1 MALYV
6 SACASATRDK
16 PTAAPAA
23 PATAATP
30 AQPQATLSS
39 IPPSSLEMSNLPP
52 GSLPLPSAD
61 NPAPHIALLLP
72 LKSAAFAR
80 AAEAVQQGFQAAAG
94 KVQQGLPVRVYAS
107 ADDSRDVIT
116 LYRQALANGA
126 VAVAGPLTRDGVAV
140 LAGYPDIAVPT
151 LALNVTETRSSAG
164 KLYFYGLTADTEARQ
179 IAQLAFKAKYHDAT
193 IVMTGSPLSRRL
205 ATAFAAEWK
214 ALGGNITAEVLY
226 NNDPTPLSDLP
237 VAPWP
242 PGMSPPVAASAVG
255 ADGEPTAPK
264 RPLPPPVAPS
274 NVAFLAADSATA
286 RLIRPYFNPSL
297 PVYGTSQLFNGNG
310 DTLTNFDLND
320 IRFVDMPWMVQPE
333 HSAVMLYPHANPPL
347 EADMERLYALG
358 VDAFRL
364 LQAMR
369 LNTHRNSQLEGVTGR
384 IRLKEANTFQ
394 RESVPALFRLG
405 RGLTPEALN
414 AINAAKAAEKAAER
428 AAELAARKAAES
440 TASKTAK

>member
-1 MALYV
+1 
-6 SACASATRDK
+6 
-16 PTAAPAA
+16 
-23 PATAATP
+23 
-30 AQPQATLSS
+30 
-39 IPPSSLEMSNLPP
+39 MSTLPP
-52 GSLPLPSAD
+52 GSLPLPTAE

-80 AAEAVQQGFQAAAG
+80 AAEAVQQGFMAAAS
-94 KVQQGLPVRVYAS
+94 KAPQNLPVRVYGS
-107 ADDSRDVIT
+107 SDDTRDIIT

-151 LALNVTETRSSAG
+151 LALNVTETKSSAN

-179 IAQLAFKAKYHDAT
+179 TAQLAFKAKYHDAT
-193 IVMTGSPLSRRL
+193 IVMTGSPLSKRL
-205 ATAFAAEWK
+205 AAAFAAEWK
-214 ALGGNITAEVLY
+214 SLGGNITAEVLY
-226 NNDPTPLSDLP
+226 NNDPTPLIDLP

-242 PGMSPPVAASAVG
+242 PGVEPPAMMVLTPE
-255 ADGEPTAPK
+255 GELVPPK

-274 NVAFLAADSATA
+274 NVAFLAADSVTA

-310 DTLTNFDLND
+310 DTLTNYDLND

-333 HSAVMLYPHANPPL
+333 HPAVMLYPHANPPL

-358 VDAFRL
+358 IDAFRL
-364 LQAMR
+364 LQATR
-369 LNTHRNSQLEGVTGR
+369 QNTHRNAHLDGVTGR
-384 IRLKEANTFQ
+384 IRLKDANTFQ
-394 RESVPALFRLG
+394 RESLPALFRLG
-405 RGLTPEALN
+405 RGLTPETLT

-440 TASKTAK
+440 TPAR